1 MKIGS
6 ILILLTTLVTSLN
19 AQTWSGTTPGNI
31 FYNSGNIGIGTTTP
45 LSKLTVQNSVNSS
58 STAYPLSIVSLA
70 PDAASGSGVGMSFY
84 LGGNSTESQRVEHAR
99 VTVKQ
104 TYYGVRPTFTIS
116 TSEYNSPYTAFV
128 DRFTISP
135 LGNIGIGTTT
145 PSERLTVFTN
155 GTLATNNDVVTLET
169 NLPTSPSINT
179 TVGLNFNLSQGSNP
193 AFTYASI
200 RAGEDTGTGLG
211 FGAIR
216 FLTQK
221 YNNGSVLTE
230 HMRISSI
237 GNVLIGKTSQVNTAY
252 KLDVN
257 GSIRSNE
264 VVVNTTGADFVFEE
278 KYELKDL
285 KDVEKYI
292 KHNKHLPDIES
303 AKEMEANGLNLGQ
316 MDMKLLQKIEEL
328 TLYMIDFKKEMEKM
342 KEENRKL
349 KEEIIKLKKD

>member
-1 MKIGS
+1 MKIK
-6 ILILLTTLVTSLN
+6 ILLTLLTAITTALN
-19 AQTWSGTTPGNI
+19 AQTWSGMTPGNI
-31 FYNSGNIGIGTTTP
+31 FYNSGSVGIGTTTP

-58 STAYPLSIVSLA
+58 SIAYPLSIASLA

-84 LGGNSTESQRVEHAR
+84 LGGNSTESQRREHAR
-99 VTVKQ
+99 ITVKQ

-116 TSEYNSPYTAFV
+116 TTEYNSPYTAFM

-135 LGNIGIGTTT
+135 LGNIGIGTTN

-155 GTLATNNDVVTLET
+155 GTLATNNDVMTLET
-169 NLPTSPSINT
+169 NLPTSPSTNT

-252 KLDVN
+252 KLDVS

-264 VVVNTTGADFVFEE
+264 VVVNTTGADFVFERDFR
-278 KYELKDL
+278 LKSL
-285 KDVEKYI
+285 EEVEKYI
-292 KHNKHLPDIES
+292 NTNKHLPDIEP
-303 AKEMEANGLNLGQ
+303 AKEMEEKGLELGK

-328 TLYMIDFKKEMEKM
+328 TLYMIDFKKEMDKM
-342 KEENRKL
+342 KQENQKL
-349 KEEIIKLKKD
+349 KNRILELEKD